1 MGNRDP
7 LIESLGDGVAREL
20 ARAGSLVRFA
30 TGEHMVR
37 EGEEG
42 DTLFVILSGRV
53 RVYVAGE
60 DGREMVL
67 GQYGS
72 GSIVGE
78 MFLDG
83 KPRSASVKAGE
94 PVTASEL
101 GRAGLLETLS
111 ARPEVALGI
120 ILRLIDR
127 LRGATLNVKNLAL
140 LDVYGR
146 VARLIMS
153 LETEER
159 DGRRISVESLTQ
171 KEIASRVGASRDMVA
186 LILKDL
192 ETGGY
197 IAREGRRIVILRRPP
212 ARW

>member
-1 MGNRDP
+1 MGSRDP
-7 LIESLGDGVAREL
+7 LIESLADEVAREL

-37 EGEEG
+37 EGESG

-53 RVYVAGE
+53 RVYVARE

-83 KPRSASVKAGE
+83 KPRSASVMAGE

-101 GRAGLLETLS
+101 GRAPLLQTIS

-127 LRGATLNVKNLAL
+127 LRGTTLNVRDLAL

-146 VARLIMS
+146 VARFLMS
-153 LETEER
+153 LETVER

-171 KEIASRVGASRDMVA
+171 REIASRVGASRDMVA

-192 ETGGY
+192 EKGGY

>member
-1 MGNRDP
+1 MANRDG
-7 LIESLGDGVAREL
+7 LIRGLGDEL
-20 ARAGSLVRFA
+20 ARTLAAAGQLRQHPDGELVL
-30 TGEHMVR
+30 R
-37 EGEEG
+37 EGDGG
-42 DTLFVILSGRV
+42 DSLFVILSGRV
-53 RVYVAGE
+53 RVFVSDAAGH
-60 DGREMVL
+60 EMVL
-67 GQYGS
+67 GHHGP
-72 GSIVGE
+72 GEIVGE
-78 MFLDG
+78 LALDG